1 MAGTHEDHTVRSYDQ
16 ELDQLSVNLLELGG
30 LVMDQTE
37 RAVAALNGRDE
48 ALAGT
53 VIEREKEVNAYDTR
67 IEEMAVSVLAKR
79 APVGTDLRTVLAM
92 LKAGTDLERAGDE
105 AKKIA
110 KVARSLAQREVPPAP
125 ALGSRVESMTA
136 LVTEMLRDVLSA
148 LDTSDEALAVKVAL
162 GDKQVDKEYRAAL
175 ATMHEYLKG
184 EGRDLQYVADAI
196 IVLKAL
202 ERIGDHAKNIA
213 KYVVFVVQGRDVRH
227 VKAKQLKKEMGDEPA
242 G

>member
-1 MAGTHEDHTVRSYDQ
+1 MAETHEDHTVRSYDQ

-37 RAVAALNGRDE
+37 RAVAALTRRDD

-67 IEEMAVSVLAKR
+67 IEEMALNVLAKR

-110 KVARSLAQREVPPAP
+110 KVARSLTERKVPPTP
-125 ALGSRVESMTA
+125 ALVSRVESMTGQI
-136 LVTEMLRDVLSA
+136 TDMLRDVLSA
-148 LDTSDEALAVKVAL
+148 LDDSDEALAVNVAL

-184 EGRDLQYVADAI
+184 EQRDLQYVADAI

-227 VKAKQLKKEMGDEPA
+227 IKAKQLKKEMGEDSS